1 MMDRTVLSLKQAVA
15 KRPGM
20 YFGEEGPERLHVLV
34 HELVS
39 NAVDQFLRGDCSRV
53 DVRFD
58 DEGEIEVED
67 DGPGLPFDVDGPV
80 AGESLATHYLL
91 NHHFTATA
99 DGGVPHVHVHQRSG
113 VGVAVVNVAC
123 ETFVCRSWRNG
134 NCWEQSF
141 IHAEPTAPP
150 QVIAR
155 GAGRG
160 TQFRLRPNHRMLET
174 SQIDRAALRASL
186 WRVAHL
192 FAGLVVGCEREIFV
206 APGGLYDLLHVNY
219 DPTTEQG
226 ITWGDRPAFRW
237 SGRHGSYAIDAVAC
251 GFARTPKP
259 RCRWHSWV
267 NGGSTPLRGSHV
279 EGFADAL
286 KAQGWT
292 PAIAMLHVVAHD
304 ARYANPTR
312 DQLAQAE
319 VRDAVRAA
327 LDEPLLRYCT
337 EHLICR
343 SAR

>member
-1 MMDRTVLSLKQAVA
+1 MEIVALSLKQAVD

-20 YFGEEGPERLHVLV
+20 FFGNEGPGRLQLLV

-53 DVRFD
+53 DVRCD
-58 DEGEIEVED
+58 DDGGIEVED
-67 DGPGLPFDVDGPV
+67 DGPGLPFDIAGPV

-91 NHHFTATA
+91 NHHVTATA
-99 DGGVPHVHVHQRSG
+99 DGGVPHVHVHRRSG
-113 VGVAVVNVAC
+113 VGIAIVNVAC

-134 NCWEQSF
+134 NCWEQAF
-141 IHAEPTAPP
+141 VNAEPTAPP
-150 QVIAR
+150 RVIVS

-160 TQFRLRPNHRMLET
+160 TQIRLRPNHRMLET

-192 FAGLVVGCEREIFV
+192 FAGLVVRCEREIFV

-219 DPTTEQG
+219 DPTTEQS

-237 SGRHGSYAIDAVAC
+237 SGRHGSCAIDAVAC
-251 GFARTPKP
+251 GIARTPKL
-259 RCRWHSWV
+259 RCQWHSWV
-267 NGGSTPLRGSHV
+267 NGGSTPLLGSHV

-286 KAQGWT
+286 KAQGWA

-304 ARYANPTR
+304 PRYANPAR
-312 DQLAQAE
+312 DRLALIE
-319 VRDAVRAA
+319 VRDTVRAA
-327 LDEPLLRYCT
+327 LEEPLLRYCT
-337 EHLICR
+337 EQRIHEP
-343 SAR
+343 AR